1 MACIK
6 CKTQSLKSWSRKS
19 RRFFQ
24 YKLSGNLKL
33 LEKSIFKIALP
44 DIKFQG
50 LSINLFTINSTTYFL
65 PNSLSF
71 ILWYLPVS
79 YGRYCRRNF
88 HVRTHVEATYERPLV
103 NIKVER
109 DGVGS

>member
-6 CKTQSLKSWSRKS
+6 CKTQTLKSWSRKS
-19 RRFFQ
+19 RGFFQ
-24 YKLSGNLKL
+24 YKLSSNLKL
-33 LEKSIFKIALP
+33 LEKSIFKIALSGT
-44 DIKFQG
+44 KFQG
-50 LSINLFTINSTTYFL
+50 LLIHLFIINSTAYFL

-71 ILWYLPVS
+71 ILRYLPAFH
-79 YGRYCRRNF
+79 GRYCRRNF

-109 DGVGS
+109 DK